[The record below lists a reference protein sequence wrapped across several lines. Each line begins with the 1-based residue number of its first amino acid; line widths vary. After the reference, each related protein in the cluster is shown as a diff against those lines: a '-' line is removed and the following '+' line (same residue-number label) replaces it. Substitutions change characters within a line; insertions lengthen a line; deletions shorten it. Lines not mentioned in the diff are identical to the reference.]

1 MLLAGELLL
10 LIAHD
15 ASARLCVPPAQADA
29 GLAGANLLRL
39 ALVNK
44 VDLSR
49 EHDASAPGR
58 VVVRDAACTGD
69 PIFDAACR
77 SSSPAREANQPR

>member
-58 VVVRDAACTGD
+58 VVVRDAAPLPPSIPGRLLEPC
-69 PIFDAACR
+69 
-77 SSSPAREANQPR
+77 ARTTRTRGP